1 MMGRKLSLLERT
13 MVFIITFA
21 VVISILS
28 TFRIWQADLQQYF
41 IRADKW
47 LELVFVFA
55 IVTAIST
62 VMTHLLQWEYRKEA
76 RIKRKPRKK

>member
-1 MMGRKLSLLERT
+1 MGRKLSLLERT

-28 TFRIWQADLQQYF
+28 TFRIWQIELQEYF
-41 IRADKW
+41 VRADKW

-55 IVTAIST
+55 VVTGIT
-62 VMTHLLQWEYRKEA
+62 MVLVQLLQWEYRKEA
-76 RIKRKPRKK
+76 RIKRRPKKK